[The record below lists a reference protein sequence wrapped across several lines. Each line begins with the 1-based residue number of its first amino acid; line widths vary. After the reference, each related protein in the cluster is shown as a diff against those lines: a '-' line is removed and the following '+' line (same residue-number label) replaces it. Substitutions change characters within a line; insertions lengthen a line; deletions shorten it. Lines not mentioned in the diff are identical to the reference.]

1 MSRFLQF
8 DNVAFSYPGMAEPLL
23 GGVTAHFPEGAWTGI
38 VGANGAGKTTLLKL
52 AAGELA
58 PTEGHIHQIGSAR
71 YAVQRTD
78 APPDDWLAFMDSWDP
93 PAMDAWTLL
102 GVEPE
107 WTDRWDSLS
116 HGERKRAQIAAA
128 LWRRPDVLALDEPTN
143 HLDAHA
149 KGVLLAALKSFRGV
163 GLLVSH
169 DRDFLD
175 ELCSQCLFIFPPRIV
190 MRPGGVS
197 AGMEQ
202 DRLEQTRAKEQHDSN
217 AGKARRL
224 QAAAQQRREAAE
236 QSAART
242 NRLKRKKLPENDHD
256 GRAKRQ
262 LAKLTNK
269 DGWGFSQS
277 AALRTRAAKLLAP
290 DAAIR
295 VDYEMGFW
303 LEDSGKSSR
312 NYVAELPEGEIDLGD
327 GRTLVHP
334 ALSIRPDDRIA
345 LVGDPSCAVD
355 PSRRQDRACRR
366 QRARQVYAREEDR
379 DERERSVREAA
390 RHPAGDRRGRV
401 AGDPCRRQA
410 ARPRS
415 ARTRHDAHQPPRF
428 ASRTP
433 ARLHD
438 AQSGRDSENPA
449 RARRGKGSPFHRHG

>member
-1 MSRFLQF
+1 MARFLQF

-52 AAGELA
+52 AAGVLA

-78 APPDDWLAFMDSWDP
+78 APPDEWLEFMDSWDP
-93 PAMDAWTLL
+93 PAMDARALL

-107 WTDRWDSLS
+107 WADRWDSLS

-149 KGVLLAALKSFRGV
+149 KGVLLAALKSFHGV
-163 GLLVSH
+163 GLLV
-169 DRDFLD
+169 
-175 ELCSQCLFIFPPRIV
+175 CSQCLFIFPPRIV

-303 LEDSGKSSR
+303 LEGATTWR
-312 NYVAELPEGEIDLGD
+312 NCRK
-327 GRTLVHP
+327 GRSTS
-334 ALSIRPDDRIA
+334 AM
-345 LVGDPSCAVD
+345 
-355 PSRRQDRACRR
+355 
-366 QRARQVYAREEDR
+366 
-379 DERERSVREAA
+379 AA
-390 RHPAGDRRGRV
+390 RSSI
-401 AGDPCRRQA
+401 
-410 ARPRS
+410 PR
-415 ARTRHDAHQPPRF
+415 
-428 ASRTP
+428 
-433 ARLHD
+433 
-438 AQSGRDSENPA
+438 
-449 RARRGKGSPFHRHG
+449 